1 MSGRLTGMLLST
13 VMILFVAS
21 YSIYTGVRYFYS
33 PYQTETVFTYTVSD
47 YYRAK
52 AVVIRNEQLLNQQPD
67 ASGVLSYVKS
77 DGAVV
82 IPGSVI
88 AKVYTDASQLRSQLQ
103 MEQLDSE
110 IALLD
115 EAQRTSAQL
124 LGADTLSAQIN
135 DTVGSIVDTTF
146 RRDIEDIYDARN
158 KLQLLLGKYR
168 ISTGRD
174 ENYTER
180 ISYLQRE
187 KNSLAADVSQPIQ
200 SVAINTGGYFC
211 SMADGY
217 ERLLTTSFE
226 ALSIDD
232 YRRAINGTLKPE
244 STNTIGKVQEGHDWY
259 LALVAEKKD
268 VSRFVTGTM
277 IDLDF
282 NMEGCNDIPASIHR
296 VIPDDSGDAVIILK
310 TNYINAVLI
319 TLRQTDVDINFKSY
333 TGLRVSKQALRY
345 DGQTE
350 GVYVKNGNLINF
362 KPIKRIYTGENF
374 VLCTSPSLG
383 EEEDI
388 DTYIEPINQFDEVIV
403 KGTDIYDG
411 KIV

>member
-1 MSGRLTGMLLST
+1 MSSRLTGVLLST
-13 VMILFVAS
+13 MMILFVAF

-33 PYQTETVFTYTVSD
+33 PYQTETAFTYTVSD

-52 AVVIRNEQLLNQQPD
+52 AVVIRNEQLLAQQTD

-88 AKVYTDASQLRSQLQ
+88 AKVYADASQLRSQMQ
-103 MEQLDSE
+103 MEQLDRE
-110 IALLD
+110 IALLG

-135 DTVGSIVDTTF
+135 DTVGGIVDTTA
-146 RRDIEDIYDARN
+146 RRDIEDINDARN

-174 ENYTER
+174 ENYADR
-180 ISYLQRE
+180 IAFLQRE
-187 KNSLAADVSQPIQ
+187 KSRLAADVSQPIQ
-200 SVAINTGGYFC
+200 SVTINIGGYFC
-211 SMADGY
+211 STVDGY
-217 ERLLTTSFE
+217 ETLLTTDFE
-226 ALSIDD
+226 SLSIDD
-232 YRRAINGTLKPE
+232 YRRAINGTMKPE
-244 STNTIGKVQEGHDWY
+244 PTNSIGKVQEGHDWY

-268 VSRFVTGTM
+268 VGRFVTGTM

-282 NMEGCNDIPASIHR
+282 NTEGCNDIPASIYR
-296 VIPDDSGDAVIILK
+296 VIPDESGNAVIILR
-310 TNYINAVLI
+310 TNYINAMLI
-319 TLRQTDVDINFKSY
+319 TLRQSDIEINFKSY
-333 TGLRVSKQALRY
+333 TGLRISKQALRY
-345 DGQTE
+345 EGQTE
-350 GVYVKNGNLINF
+350 GVYVKNGNLITF
-362 KPIKRIYTGENF
+362 KPIARIYTGDNF
-374 VLCTSPSLG
+374 VLCISPLPG
-383 EEEDI
+383 EEDEDT
-388 DTYIEPINQFDEVIV
+388 DFEPINQFDEVIV